1 VNGPI
6 ATLAAVLAL
15 ALGAPVVASS
25 SPDGPSAQSPCA
37 VPDLGFGAGEGKNAA
52 GMPPTSGT
60 LRIGMLFLDF
70 ADSPGPTEP
79 EALYAAQVPRLV
91 DFYRTV
97 SYGALQLD
105 VKPLARWLRLPRTL
119 AQYQQ
124 MNFEGAVEDAV
135 AGADPTFDFS
145 SVDALYLVVAM
156 PSLAS
161 TVIDEDPIRAD
172 GAAIHSWAWL
182 ATGSLSR
189 LPFVAIHETGHILG
203 LPDLYNERVPS
214 SQHTWDVMTA
224 APTGGG
230 LLAWHRLKLGWIAPH
245 EIRCRAGRGT
255 TDVTLTPVE
264 RAGGVKA
271 VISRVGRRAVVVEA
285 RGAVAEDARL
295 CRTGVLVY
303 RVDFVTGAPENVGA
317 RRRPIELHRASTDD
331 SRRWA
336 ECGRD
341 WRASLLSGTTTAWN
355 HRIRVLKRLRDGSYR
370 VRVTR
375 IGGSRRLSRLSDARQ
390 ISVDPITDD
399 TGQHET
405 AVEPDSFSAGDTVV
419 AAFQIGR
426 TRTAG
431 ASSIGWATSR
441 DGGVT
446 WSSGV
451 LPSLTVHSAP
461 PGSFTRATDP
471 AVAYDRVHGTW
482 LISVLGLRD
491 GPGGTTDELLS
502 SLVTSRSVDGVTWS
516 APVVT
521 SPAQTHFAHDKNW
534 IVCDN
539 GTASPFKGR
548 CYVVWTAVSGAIQ
561 ALGISSSNDG
571 GLTWDAETI
580 MPSIS
585 GSAWQPVVRPNGTVV
600 ILFVGARA
608 IRAVRS
614 TDGGSSF
621 GPATTVSSLQD
632 AATPEWRAP
641 ALPSAG
647 VDARGRITVAWLD
660 CRFRRGCGA
669 EAPNDVVYSSSA
681 NGVRWSRVRR
691 VPTGEALD
699 GLPHFV
705 VGLDVDPTTVTPR
718 RRLGVVFHVLTP
730 AGVVPYFV
738 SSSND
743 GRGWSAP
750 EPLTPPQPVTAFPE
764 AGTERFLGDY
774 VSTSFVGGGTAVP
787 VFASASDG
795 FDDRYHQGVFAAVIP
810 PQSSP
815 ASLRGGKVHVVRTS
829 GRVNASVAVAG
840 LTKGLRVTCRV
851 QPRRARLLRSH
862 VTRSR
867 ATCVWRV
874 QTRAALRGA
883 LALSTPEADVTRAFV
898 VRGLR

>member
-1 VNGPI
+1 VNRPI

-15 ALGAPVVASS
+15 ALGVPVVASS
-25 SPDGPSAQSPCA
+25 SPHEPAAQSPCA
-37 VPDLGFGAGEGKNAA
+37 APALGFGAGEGKNAA
-52 GMPPTSGT
+52 GMPPTTGT
-60 LRIGMLFLDF
+60 LHIGMLFLDF

-79 EALYAAQVPRLV
+79 EALYAANIPRVV
-91 DFYRTV
+91 DWYSTV

-105 VKPLARWLRLPRTL
+105 VKPLARWLRLPHTL

-124 MNFEGAVEDAV
+124 MNFEGAVEAAV
-135 AGADPTFDFS
+135 AEADPSFDFA

-172 GAAIHSWAWL
+172 GAAIHSWTWL

-203 LPDLYNERVPS
+203 LPDLYNERVPA

-230 LLAWHRLKLGWIAPH
+230 MFAWHRLKLGWVAPR
-245 EIRCRAGRGT
+245 EIRCRTRKGT

-271 VISRVGRRAVVVEA
+271 VISRVGRQAVVVEV
-285 RGAVAEDARL
+285 RRAVAEDAGL

-317 RRRPIELHRASTDD
+317 RRRPIELHHARADD
-331 SRRWA
+331 SRRWS

-341 WRASLLSGTTTAWN
+341 WRASLVSGTTTAWN
-355 HRIRVLKRLRDGSYR
+355 HRIRVLKRLGDGSYR

-375 IGGSRRLSRLSDARQ
+375 IGGSRRLSRLGDVRQ

-405 AVEPDSFSAGDTVV
+405 AVEPDSFSFGDKVV

-441 DGGVT
+441 DGGMT

-451 LPSLTVHSAP
+451 LPSLTVHGVP
-461 PGSFTRATDP
+461 PGTFTRGTDP
-471 AVAYDRVHGTW
+471 AVAYDSVHGTW
-482 LISVLGLRD
+482 LISVLALRD

-502 SLVTSRSVDGVTWS
+502 SLVTSRSFDGMTWS

-521 SPAQTHFAHDKNW
+521 SPVQTHFAHDKNW
-534 IVCDN
+534 IACDN
-539 GTASPFKGR
+539 ATASPFKGR
-548 CYVVWTAVSGAIQ
+548 CYVVWTAVSGEVQ

-580 MPSIS
+580 VPSIS
-585 GSAWQPVVRPNGTVV
+585 GSAWQPIVRPDGTLV

-614 TDGGSSF
+614 TDGGRSF
-621 GPATTVSSLQD
+621 GPTATVSSLQD
-632 AATPEWRAP
+632 AATPGWRAP

-647 VDARGRITVAWLD
+647 VDARGRITVAWPD
-660 CRFRRGCGA
+660 CRFRRGCGE

-691 VPTGEALD
+691 VPTGDALD

-705 VGLDVDPTTVTPR
+705 VGLGVDPTTVTPR

-738 SSSND
+738 SSAND

-750 EPLTPPQPVTAFPE
+750 EPLTPPQLATAFPE

-787 VFASASDG
+787 VFASASGG
-795 FDDRYHQGVFAAVIP
+795 FDGRYHQGIFAAVIP
-810 PQSSP
+810 VQGSP
-815 ASLRGGKVHVVRTS
+815 ANLRAGKVRVVRNG
-829 GRVNASVAVAG
+829 GRVSASVAVAG
-840 LTKGLRVTCRV
+840 LTRGLHLACRV
-851 QPRRARLLRSH
+851 QSRRATLLRTH

-874 QTRAALRGA
+874 PTRATLHGA
-883 LALSTPEADVTRAFV
+883 LVLSTPEADVTRTFV
-898 VRGLR
+898 FRGLR